1 MPVGEREREKER
13 KAMKNF
19 FVNRLCK
26 EPNHIPLRC
35 DEIEKG
41 LELEMRKFIEEHVT
55 EAMIRKC
62 PRCTQ
67 VCETYCFERKSLFP
81 FFLISRDSIK
91 SKVVI
96 K

>member
-1 MPVGEREREKER
+1 MYERNLQVKINL
-13 KAMKNF
+13 KKKF
-19 FVNRLCK
+19 FFFRYLLFYSRLCK

-41 LELEMRKFIEEHVT
+41 MELEMRKFIEEHVT

-67 VCETYCFERKSLFP
+67 V
-81 FFLISRDSIK
+81 
-91 SKVVI
+91 
-96 K
+96 

>member
-1 MPVGEREREKER
+1 MMNVC
-13 KAMKNF
+13 
-19 FVNRLCK
+19 RLCK

-41 LELEMRKFIEEHVT
+41 VELEMRKFIEEHVT

-67 VCETYCFERKSLFP
+67 VCR
-81 FFLISRDSIK
+81 LIPSIHPSIIISISSSVFIK
-91 SKVVI
+91 LKVVI

>member
-1 MPVGEREREKER
+1 MIDVC
-13 KAMKNF
+13 
-19 FVNRLCK
+19 RLCK

-41 LELEMRKFIEEHVT
+41 VELEMRKFIEEHVT

-67 VCETYCFERKSLFP
+67 VCQLFSSHSIHHHFH
-81 FFLISRDSIK
+81 FF
-91 SKVVI
+91 
-96 K
+96 